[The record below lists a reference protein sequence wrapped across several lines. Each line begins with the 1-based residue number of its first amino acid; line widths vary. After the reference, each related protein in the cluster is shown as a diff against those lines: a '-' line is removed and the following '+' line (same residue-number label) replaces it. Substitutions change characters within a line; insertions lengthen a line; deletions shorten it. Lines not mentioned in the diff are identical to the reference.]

1 MKIFHVVKANYLIV
15 KVDIKKKTDSMP
27 RTINVN
33 FEPNQVKTL
42 GGSYEYSLEYLFLG
56 YSFSLLVHH

>member
-42 GGSYEYSLEYLFLG
+42 GGSYEYIYQNVELNIRVSFLN
-56 YSFSLLVHH
+56 

>member
-33 FEPNQVKTL
+33 FKPNQVKTL
-42 GGSYEYSLEYLFLG
+42 GGSYEYIYQNVELNIRVSFLN
-56 YSFSLLVHH
+56 